1 MKNRLLFLLRESGLT
16 AKRFAGLLAFICA
29 AGTAQAEF
37 VDLIAL
43 NSVPEDETATN
54 VGIISLNNP
63 NLAPPAGF
71 ENGFQTA
78 RENGRQIRYHIMDGN
93 PNAWSAVVGNGIEY
107 WQANGGGT
115 LGVELCAGPR
125 SRGVK
130 QRFAMEASK
139 DFCGGYAL
147 VWNHY
152 GRVPKSGTLDY
163 SYTVMITAG
172 DPSAEG
178 AQTIGT
184 PLVIESARVPAGGT
198 ATECFFFGIGETDLP
213 VIEKN
218 GLWISITP
226 NTTGTFS
233 AVVSNLRIVKICMAV
248 DKNRDRNVSFGGD
261 DFTSASEPY
270 RFWINNDSDK
280 SGMSEDEVSA
290 IDRSGS
296 AEPDSNNEK
305 PESIRD
311 LEDFS
316 RLQIRFFGDE
326 SGIDWL
332 RGQLADG
339 EIKTS
344 LVVHGESVPAIRV
357 VEHLDTDGS
366 LRYLYDA
373 ENAVKD
379 VSLSSKKSYVSI
391 AVSEV
396 ADWTKTI
403 LGWLWGL
410 VTRTENEMPE
420 TQSYFPLNFNDKSQA
435 NFLFEGIQE
444 GLGKFTLV
452 FSRSDAHLQETA
464 SVWLELLDVRKM
476 FEQVELVGTNS
487 SDSEKYY
494 WRSDQ
499 FGSFRK
505 PWDEE
510 IGKQIVFIHGW
521 NMEKAGTRSYAETAF
536 KRLWWQ
542 NYTGRFS
549 SVYWPTQTG
558 ATTYCPS
565 EFIAWKCGNALS
577 DYFDVLKNN
586 GMSVNVMAHSMGNI
600 VVGSALKEG
609 AEIDKYVLMNA
620 AIPAECYDDRSE
632 IKQKKTTKTL
642 TSLGLKFANTLNWA
656 WNEYDAWALP
666 SLGEDSN
673 PDVTRLAYRG
683 FLKNIKGNFF
693 NFYLPEDFAT
703 EEAWE
708 FNNATQKPWDGV
720 GWTGSYS
727 YTPGNIPTRANR
739 FFISHNVT
747 DRYEAMS
754 FVDSSKTKVA
764 GTEGRMQVNGGK
776 IKSINMGD
784 LHRKDGYS
792 FNRTHSAQFVWTVQA
807 TWKFWTELKEVLNGE
822 LNDEK

>member
-1 MKNRLLFLLRESGLT
+1 MKKLPLFVENLVKRILRVP
-16 AKRFAGLLAFICA
+16 AFFIF

-43 NSVPEDETATN
+43 NSVPEDETAAN

-93 PNAWSAVVGNGIEY
+93 PDAWSAVVGNGIEY
-107 WQANGGGT
+107 WQDNSGGA

-130 QRFAMEASK
+130 QRFAMEANK

-213 VIEKN
+213 AIEKN

-280 SGMSEDEVSA
+280 SGMGEDEVSA
-290 IDRSGS
+290 IDQSGS

-326 SGIDWL
+326 NAMAWIFEKLKSGDLSAQI
-332 RGQLADG
+332 RSSGSA
-339 EIKTS
+339 K
-344 LVVHGESVPAIRV
+344 IRV
-357 VEHLDTDGS
+357 WRHLDDAGTLSYIDGGQAQEITGLQTIRVAHGTTPELLFQTKIWKDWSPGNPKYAVRGISVEHP
-366 LRYLYDA
+366 R
-373 ENAVKD
+373 
-379 VSLSSKKSYVSI
+379 
-391 AVSEV
+391 
-396 ADWTKTI
+396 
-403 LGWLWGL
+403 
-410 VTRTENEMPE
+410 
-420 TQSYFPLNFNDKSQA
+420 LNL
-435 NFLFEGIQE
+435 LFEGVDQ
-444 GLGKFTLV
+444 GKSQFFAE
-452 FSRSDAHLQETA
+452 FSFADRDYQATA

-476 FEQVELVGTNS
+476 FEQVQLVGTNS
-487 SDSEKYY
+487 SGSEKYS
-494 WRSDQ
+494 WSSDQ

-510 IGKQIVFIHGW
+510 AGKQIAFIHGW

-542 NYTGRFS
+542 NYKGRFS
-549 SVYWPTQTG
+549 SVYWPTETG
-558 ATTYCPS
+558 GTTYCPS
-565 EFIAWKCGNALS
+565 EFIAWKCGEALS

-586 GMSVNVMAHSMGNI
+586 GMTVNVMAHSMGNI

-609 AEIDKYVLMNA
+609 ATIGNYALLNA
-620 AIPAECYDDRSE
+620 AIPMECYDEDENLR
-632 IKQKKTTKTL
+632 QPPQTKTL
-642 TSLGLKFANTLNWA
+642 TSSELMVVNLGPTYL
-656 WNEYDAWALP
+656 AWAKP
-666 SLGEDSN
+666 SVSDDPIRE
-673 PDVTRLAYRG
+673 LASRGYRG
-683 FLKNIKGNFF
+683 YLKNVSGSLT
-693 NFYLPEDFAT
+693 NFYLPKDFAT

-708 FNNATQKPWDGV
+708 FNNSTQKPWGDIV
-720 GWTGSYS
+720 NKIFSGSYVYYS
-727 YTPGNIPTRANR
+727 YDTKIG
-739 FFISHNVT
+739 ISKKMRMRIVAGELIEET
-747 DRYEAMS
+747 DSILVEDVIDPEEVMS
-754 FVDSSKTKVA
+754 YVDSSKTKVA
-764 GTEGRMQVNGGK
+764 GTEGRSYGK
-776 IKSINMGD
+776 FLQNINMGEI
-784 LHRKDGYS
+784 GEIGVN
-792 FNRTHSAQFVWTVQA
+792 FNREHSAQFVLPIQR
-807 TWKFWTELKEVLNGE
+807 TWKFWNTLKEIL
-822 LNDEK
+822 EKSK